1 MADPLNRVVSSDD
14 LQSLTAR
21 GMSDVETFWT
31 DAEMARAEPVE
42 MRFPEPPIQPLKKA
56 LWQQPGPLT
65 MMESQAPDDGVLD
78 SFLESLPLGD
88 GFSTS
93 PVQDR
98 TVLPYKTVGKIFMQ
112 FDGANFVG
120 TGWVISER
128 AVFTAGHCV
137 YDKNSQGGWADRI
150 LFVPQY
156 HNGQAPV
163 GRWTAE
169 RIWTLDGWSSQ
180 HDYKYDL
187 AVFLVDRPIRP
198 RTGALGWI
206 ANAPPNQGPYTA
218 IGYPAAPVPGYN
230 FNGAEMWQSRGK
242 YIDGNNPVQ
251 MHNNMTGGCS
261 GGPWVIQRS
270 NAVYANGINSFR
282 YTSSPDTMYSPYFG
296 EGFLSLYDKVK
307 DA

>member
-65 MMESQAPDDGVLD
+65 TMESQAPDDGVLD
-78 SFLESLPLGD
+78 NFLESLPLGD
-88 GFSTS
+88 GFSTA

-98 TVLPYKTVGKIFMQ
+98 TVLPYKTVGKMFMQ
-112 FDGANFVG
+112 FDGANSVG

-137 YDKNSQGGWADRI
+137 YDKNSQGSWADRI

-163 GRWTAE
+163 SAAGPPSVSGRWTGGAANT
-169 RIWTLDGWSSQ
+169 ITNTISPFFWSTVRSAPA
-180 HDYKYDL
+180 L
-187 AVFLVDRPIRP
+187 APSAGSRTRRPIRVPIPPLATPPHRCPGIISTVP
-198 RTGALGWI
+198 RCGSHA
-206 ANAPPNQGPYTA
+206 ANISTA
-218 IGYPAAPVPGYN
+218 TIR
-230 FNGAEMWQSRGK
+230 SRCTT
-242 YIDGNNPVQ
+242 I
-251 MHNNMTGGCS
+251 
-261 GGPWVIQRS
+261 
-270 NAVYANGINSFR
+270 
-282 YTSSPDTMYSPYFG
+282 
-296 EGFLSLYDKVK
+296 
-307 DA
+307 